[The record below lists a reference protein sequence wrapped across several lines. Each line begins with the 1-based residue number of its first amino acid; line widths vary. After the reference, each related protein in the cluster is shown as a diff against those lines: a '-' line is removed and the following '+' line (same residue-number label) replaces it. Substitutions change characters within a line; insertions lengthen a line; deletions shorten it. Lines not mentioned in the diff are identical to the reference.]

1 MKVKL
6 PGILMAIFA
15 LGAAVPV
22 FAHHGFN
29 VEFDGTKCLDLK
41 GTLTGI
47 DWENPHAYL
56 QMEVKDADGK
66 TEPWHLEMITPNAL
80 KRNGTTREDFNAN
93 MNKPMNARA
102 CPAKAG
108 GGDKRGAAEYI
119 KLSDGVLRI
128 VGQLPERNMT
138 PDKLSF

>member
-1 MKVKL
+1 MRIRL
-6 PGILMAIFA
+6 AGILMAVVA
-15 LGAAVPV
+15 VVGAAAPTY
-22 FAHHGFN
+22 AHHGFG
-29 VEFDGTKCLDLK
+29 VEFDGSKCMDLK

-56 QMEVKDADGK
+56 QMDIKDADGK
-66 TEPWHLEMITPNAL
+66 MQAWHLEMITPNAL
-80 KRNGTTREDFNAN
+80 KRNGTTRQDFLDNVG
-93 MNKPMNARA
+93 KPMNARA

-108 GGDKRGAAEYI
+108 ENRGAAEYI
-119 KLSDGVLRI
+119 KLSDGILRI